1 MSVRLRAHAVALLTI
16 VIWSLTFVQTK
27 VLLVYLN
34 PVEILIDRFVL
45 AWGIFWLLAPRRVR
59 TAPREEML
67 FVLLGGTGIFGY
79 YLLENLALEHT
90 DAVNVGLIVT
100 TAPIFTALVLLPGG
114 GQRRWRELSA
124 MFGGFA
130 LVLAGLTVM
139 GYAQMSGWSVGEW
152 LALGGAVSFGLYSAL
167 LGWVDGRF
175 DALVVTRKSF
185 FWGAV
190 FLLIYA
196 LWRGEE
202 WHMSAYTFPIVWGN
216 LLFLAVVASGVCFV
230 MWRWA
235 ITQIGAD
242 HASNYIYLVPLI
254 NAAAAVIV
262 LGESVTVRIVV
273 AGVMMLGGLYV
284 AQRYSV

>member
-27 VLLVYLN
+27 VLLVYLS

-59 TAPREEML
+59 TVPREEIL

-79 YLLENLALEHT
+79 YLLENLALEYT

-100 TAPIFTALVLLPGG
+100 TAPVFTVLVLLPGG

-139 GYAQMSGWSVGEW
+139 GDAQISGWSAGEW

-167 LGWVDGRF
+167 LGRVDGRF
-175 DALVVTRKSF
+175 DALIVTRKSF

-202 WHMSAYTFPIVWGN
+202 WHISAYTLPVVRGN
-216 LLFLAVVASGVCFV
+216 LLFLAVMASGACFV

-235 ITQIGAD
+235 VARIGAERT
-242 HASNYIYLVPLI
+242 SNYIYLVPLI
-254 NAAAAVIV
+254 NAAAAVVI
-262 LGESVTVRIVV
+262 LDETVTLRLIV
-273 AGVMMLGGLYV
+273 AGVLMLWGLYV